1 MGLMRFFLPPD
12 RITEETAQQVYL
24 SGFDRIPWQIQS
36 ELDNGELVLERAT
49 ADSAALHIPWTV
61 EGHGRLILATG
72 TLMERPEPYYLPLEL
87 ARGEVGQ
94 VRNQLAEWRAIGL
107 LGCEDV
113 DAKAAEATA
122 YFGKA
127 IAAEQGSPES
137 NQWAEQAIAAAL
149 EASYML
155 AAAYTEQALAVRRR
169 VQQKLTSFLGA
180 NLGVSPLDDYS
191 AREFLQ
197 TFNAAGIP
205 MSWREIATSEE
216 SLFWDVADKQ
226 LQWCRSNRL
235 TVCAGPLLQ
244 FDPRTIPDWLYLYE
258 GDFDSLL
265 DFASQFVQTTVSRYR
280 GQVDLWACAG
290 RINTAEVFSMTE
302 EEKVRLA
309 ARAIEL
315 TRRLDPDTPVVV
327 SFDQPWA
334 EYLSRREMDF
344 PPLHFADALVR
355 ANLGLTGL
363 MLEINVGYH
372 PGGTMPRDPVEFSR
386 QLDYWS
392 LLGVPLYLSICAPSG
407 SHADPLA
414 SRQTRL
420 PPDSWSVKAQQTWVS
435 RYVPLLLA
443 KPCVHGVLW
452 NQLRDAE
459 PHDFPHG
466 GLFDLRRH
474 PKPALRQLASIRT
487 AHLK

>member
-1 MGLMRFFLPPD
+1 MGLMRFLLPPD
-12 RITEETAQQVYL
+12 RIMEETARQSYL
-24 SGFDRIPWQIQS
+24 SGFERIPWQVHA
-36 ELDNGELVLERAT
+36 ELDNNELVLERAT
-49 ADSAALHIPWTV
+49 SDSASLHIPWPV
-61 EGHGRLILATG
+61 EGYGRLILSTG
-72 TLMERPEPYYLPLEL
+72 TLMERSEPYYLPLEL

-107 LGCEDV
+107 MGCEDV
-113 DAKAAEATA
+113 DEKAAEATR
-122 YFGKA
+122 YFSKA
-127 IAAEQGSPES
+127 VAAEQGSPES
-137 NQWAEQAIAAAL
+137 NQWAEQAIRTAL
-149 EASYML
+149 EASHLL
-155 AAAYTEQALAVRRR
+155 ATAYTEQALAVRRR
-169 VQQKLTSFLGA
+169 AVQRLDSFLGA
-180 NLGVSPLDDYS
+180 NLGVSPLEDYT
-191 AREFLQ
+191 AREVLQ

-205 MSWREIATSEE
+205 MSWREVETQEE
-216 SLFWDVADKQ
+216 HFFWDIVDKQ
-226 LQWCRSNRL
+226 LQWCQANRL
-235 TVCAGPLLQ
+235 SVVAGPLLQ

-258 GDFDSLL
+258 DDFDSLL
-265 DFASQFVQTTVSRYR
+265 DFASQFVRTVVNRYR
-280 GQVDLWACAG
+280 GQVDLWVCAG
-290 RINTAEVFSMTE
+290 RVNTAATFSMTE

-309 ARAIEL
+309 ARAVEQ
-315 TRRLDPDTPVVV
+315 TRLLDPDTPVVV

-344 PPLHFADALVR
+344 SPLHFADALVR

-363 MLEINVGYH
+363 MLEINVGYD
-372 PGGTMPRDPVEFSR
+372 PGGTMPRDPIEFSR
-386 QLDYWS
+386 QMDYWS
-392 LLGVPLYLSICAPSG
+392 LLGVPLYLSISAPSG

-414 SRQTRL
+414 SRQTKL
-420 PPDSWSVKAQQTWVS
+420 PPGSWSPKAQQTWVS

-443 KPCVHGVLW
+443 KPAVHGLLW